1 MDRVV
6 WNLDARNRPELE
18 VEIVIERSALPDRA
32 ASPNGDAEWIEGEQ
46 LDDVVAH
53 FVDGDNW
60 FVDDGTPIEE
70 MPLIHSAPPQG
81 YSQAY
86 RLSAWRAAG

>member
-18 VEIVIERSALPDRA
+18 VEIVIEA
-32 ASPNGDAEWIEGEQ
+32 EQ

-53 FVDGDNW
+53 FVDGDDW